1 MLACRYIDFWWSCG
15 YVNFSSRL
23 YSLRVG
29 RERDRLGHVGL
40 IFGASR
46 SLFVPETDSKFIFT
60 VHMSHD
66 GHTKVK
72 LADYF
77 GLFVFLV
84 LVCLFP
90 WLKKA
95 VILSL
100 PLRSRNQRSI
110 SY

>member
-1 MLACRYIDFWWSCG
+1 
-15 YVNFSSRL
+15 
-23 YSLRVG
+23 
-29 RERDRLGHVGL
+29 
-40 IFGASR
+40 
-46 SLFVPETDSKFIFT
+46 
-60 VHMSHD
+60 MSHD

-77 GLFVFLV
+77 GLLVFLV

-100 PLRSRNQRSI
+100 ALRSRNQRSI

>member
-1 MLACRYIDFWWSCG
+1 
-15 YVNFSSRL
+15 
-23 YSLRVG
+23 
-29 RERDRLGHVGL
+29 
-40 IFGASR
+40 
-46 SLFVPETDSKFIFT
+46 
-60 VHMSHD
+60 MSHD